1 MAEAVMIELV
11 THLVQEAK
19 MVAYINVAVV
29 MILRVAVIAIVLPQ
43 VLTINLQALAA
54 NRELSISLIL

>member
-19 MVAYINVAVV
+19 MAAYINVAVV